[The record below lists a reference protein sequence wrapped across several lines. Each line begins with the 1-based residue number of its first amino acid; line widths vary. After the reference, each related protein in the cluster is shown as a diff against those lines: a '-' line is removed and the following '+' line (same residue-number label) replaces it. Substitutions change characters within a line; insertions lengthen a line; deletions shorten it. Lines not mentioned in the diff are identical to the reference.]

1 MSSFAV
7 FDCRVILPS
16 ENVKAFKDLFE
27 QPENKTNSSN
37 FGLMANCSE
46 TRLPSGDTV
55 LEFDCQNGQGI
66 YYGWYKTEH
75 KNMETYCKE
84 LGVSFFSAICD
95 WHESGVDT
103 EVWYYYPTSG
113 ALIYSFNVYHKNI
126 DVQDG
131 IDYYQKR
138 LAEKDLIYTQTKK
151 SEAEAE

>member
-16 ENVKAFKDLFE
+16 GNVNAFKDLFYHLGNE
-27 QPENKTNSSN
+27 TKGFN
-37 FGLMANCSE
+37 FGVIANWGQTE
-46 TRLPSGDTV
+46 LPSGNVV

-75 KNMETYCKE
+75 KNMEAYCKE

-103 EVWYYYPTSG
+103 EVWYYYPESG
-113 ALIYSFNVYHKNI
+113 AFIYSYNVYHKNI

-131 IDYYQKR
+131 VDYYEKR
-138 LAEKDLIYTQTKK
+138 VAKK
-151 SEAEAE
+151 ESELC